1 MILRIVRMSFSP
13 DKIQDFIKFSMK
25 AKPQLKEGRLFKREI
40 ICGLRIFQCVLHKS
54 KWISPEALEKYRQSD
69 LFKSTWARTKVL
81 FNESASAFFG
91 VGLTA
96 TADLII

>member
-13 DKIQDFIKFSMK
+13 DKIQDFIKIFNESK
-25 AKPQLKEGRLFKREI
+25 TAIEASEGCFNVKLYVDHEHSN
-40 ICGLRIFQCVLHKS
+40 VYYTKS

-81 FNESASAFFG
+81 FNDSAQAHSL
-91 VGLTA
+91 VLV
-96 TADLII
+96 